1 MSSASKR
8 EHEILSGV
16 QLASGILYV
25 ALFFSAAASISVM
38 AVSIEF
44 SRSPV
49 DAVVAR
55 QFPQYG
61 ATLLIAFAMRTA
73 AMFVFTTSR
82 LSRLE
87 NTLPRWFA
95 AAGFAVG
102 LFLFLSPSFNRAL
115 VLVFPLWLGEMPA
128 LLKAFFEQVAR
139 PGFAYDLGGSP
150 LRSGLLRGKSARI
163 VITMGMPAF
172 VYRLYYGSHSLK
184 AMKIGILRFMGIA
197 PIRSTLIGMVGSK
210 RFDGGSWL
218 DEMLRLG
225 RMAR

>member
-1 MSSASKR
+1 MDIPFLTSQKEQEEGVVGPAIR
-8 EHEILSGV
+8 EAQDLIG
-16 QLASGILYV
+16 
-25 ALFFSAAASISVM
+25 AADHI
-38 AVSIEF
+38 
-44 SRSPV
+44 
-49 DAVVAR
+49 
-55 QFPQYG
+55 
-61 ATLLIAFAMRTA
+61 
-73 AMFVFTTSR
+73 VF
-82 LSRLE
+82 
-87 NTLPRWFA
+87 
-95 AAGFAVG
+95 
-102 LFLFLSPSFNRAL
+102 
-115 VLVFPLWLGEMPA
+115 VFPLWLGGMPA

-184 AMKIGILRFMGIA
+184 AMKIGILRFVGIA